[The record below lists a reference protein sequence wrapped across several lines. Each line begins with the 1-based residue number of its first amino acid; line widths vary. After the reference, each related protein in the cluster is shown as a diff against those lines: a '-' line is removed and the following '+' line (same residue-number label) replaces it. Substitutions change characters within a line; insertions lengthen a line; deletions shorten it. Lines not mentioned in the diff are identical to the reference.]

1 MNSPVEIIGGRKQT
15 TMNSDS
21 QARAEGFPQQDGPG
35 SQSRQDF
42 SHAHVQTHDS
52 IAIPQQHSSSQ
63 NGDISV
69 EFGKIREI
77 PEFSLIEASPQQI
90 ELFGERFD
98 RIASN
103 VETVIQ
109 GKREVVELV
118 SLALIAEGHVL
129 VEDVPGVG
137 KTQLAKSMAR
147 SIDGAFNRI
156 QFTPDLLPSDVTG
169 VSVWDRNRSEF
180 EFKPGPIF
188 ANIVVGDEINRAS
201 PKTQSALLEAM
212 EERQVTS
219 DGMTRELGQ
228 PFMVMATQNP
238 LEHEG
243 TYPLPE
249 AQLDRFMM
257 RVVIG
262 YPSRQKE
269 LEMLDTHGVRSTFHD
284 LEPVVTI
291 DEVTELIAIARGVTV
306 SQSVKTYIVDLVEG
320 TRNHSDILLGAS
332 PRSALF
338 LQRLTRA
345 RAASQGR
352 EYVTPDDVKALATPV
367 LEHRMSLRPEAQMR
381 GETLAEIIDEVMARL
396 RVPGTTSRVG
406 T

>member
-1 MNSPVEIIGGRKQT
+1 MV
-15 TMNSDS
+15 
-21 QARAEGFPQQDGPG
+21 
-35 SQSRQDF
+35 
-42 SHAHVQTHDS
+42 
-52 IAIPQQHSSSQ
+52 
-63 NGDISV
+63 
-69 EFGKIREI
+69 
-77 PEFSLIEASPQQI
+77 SPQQI
-90 ELFGERFD
+90 EAFSKRFD
-98 RIASN
+98 LIATN
-103 VETVIQ
+103 VEKVIQ
-109 GKREVVELV
+109 GKRDVVELV
-118 SLALIAEGHVL
+118 LLALVAEGHVL

-137 KTQLAKSMAR
+137 KTQLAKSIAR
-147 SIDGAFNRI
+147 SIDSEFQRV

-169 VSVWDRNRSEF
+169 VSVWDRNRNEF

-219 DGMTRELGQ
+219 DGVTRALPL

-249 AQLDRFMM
+249 SQLDRFMM

-269 LEMLDTHGVRSTFHD
+269 LEILDTHGVRSTFLD
-284 LEPVVTI
+284 LEPVVSVEEI
-291 DEVTELIAIARGVTV
+291 EELVVVAREVTV
-306 SQSVKTYIVDLVEG
+306 SSSVKTYIIDLVDG
-320 TRNHSDILLGAS
+320 TRQHPDVLLGAS

-338 LQRLTRA
+338 LQRLSRA

-352 EYVTPDDVKALATPV
+352 EYVTPDDIKLLAHPV
-367 LEHRMSLRPEAQMR
+367 LEHRMALRPEAQIR
-381 GETLAEIIDEVMARL
+381 GETLPDVIEDLMGRL
-396 RVPGTTSRVG
+396 RVPGTTSRIA

>member
-1 MNSPVEIIGGRKQT
+1 MAVVS
-15 TMNSDS
+15 
-21 QARAEGFPQQDGPG
+21 A
-35 SQSRQDF
+35 
-42 SHAHVQTHDS
+42 
-52 IAIPQQHSSSQ
+52 
-63 NGDISV
+63 
-69 EFGKIREI
+69 
-77 PEFSLIEASPQQI
+77 QQI
-90 ELFGERFD
+90 EAFSRRFD
-98 RIASN
+98 LIATN
-103 VETVIQ
+103 VEKVIQ
-109 GKREVVELV
+109 GKRDVVELV
-118 SLALIAEGHVL
+118 LLALVAEGHVL

-137 KTQLAKSMAR
+137 KTHLAKSVAR
-147 SIDGAFNRI
+147 SIHSEFQRV

-169 VSVWDRNRSEF
+169 VSVWDRNRNEF

-219 DGMTRELGQ
+219 DGVTRALPL

-249 AQLDRFMM
+249 SQLDRFMM

-269 LEMLDTHGVRSTFHD
+269 LEILDTHGVRSTFLD
-284 LEPVVTI
+284 LEPVVSVAEI
-291 DEVTELIAIARGVTV
+291 EELIVAAREVTV
-306 SQSVKTYIVDLVEG
+306 SSSVKSYIIDLVDG
-320 TRNHSDILLGAS
+320 TRQHPDVLLGAS

-338 LQRLTRA
+338 LQRLSRA
-345 RAASQGR
+345 LAASQGR
-352 EYVTPDDVKALATPV
+352 EYVTPDDIKLLAHPV
-367 LEHRMSLRPEAQMR
+367 LEHRMALRPEAQMR
-381 GETLAEIIDEVMARL
+381 GETLPDVIEDLMNRL
-396 RVPGTTSRVG
+396 RVPGTTSRIA

>member
-1 MNSPVEIIGGRKQT
+1 MV
-15 TMNSDS
+15 
-21 QARAEGFPQQDGPG
+21 
-35 SQSRQDF
+35 
-42 SHAHVQTHDS
+42 
-52 IAIPQQHSSSQ
+52 
-63 NGDISV
+63 
-69 EFGKIREI
+69 
-77 PEFSLIEASPQQI
+77 SPQQI
-90 ELFGERFD
+90 EAFSKRFD
-98 RIASN
+98 LIATN
-103 VETVIQ
+103 VEKVIQ
-109 GKREVVELV
+109 GKRDVVELV
-118 SLALIAEGHVL
+118 LLALVAEGHVL

-137 KTQLAKSMAR
+137 KTQLAKSIAR
-147 SIDGAFNRI
+147 SIDSEFQRV
-156 QFTPDLLPSDVTG
+156 QLTPDLLPSDVTG
-169 VSVWDRNRSEF
+169 VSVWDRNRNEF

-219 DGMTRELGQ
+219 DGVTRALPL

-249 AQLDRFMM
+249 SQLDRFMM

-269 LEMLDTHGVRSTFHD
+269 LEILDTHGVRSTFLD
-284 LEPVVTI
+284 LEPVVSVEEI
-291 DEVTELIAIARGVTV
+291 EELVVVAREVTV
-306 SQSVKTYIVDLVEG
+306 SSSVKTYIIDLVDG
-320 TRNHSDILLGAS
+320 TRQHPDVLLGAS

-338 LQRLTRA
+338 LQRLSRA

-352 EYVTPDDVKALATPV
+352 EYVTPDDIKLLAHPV
-367 LEHRMSLRPEAQMR
+367 LEHRMGLRPEAQMR
-381 GETLAEIIDEVMARL
+381 GETLPDVIEDLMGRL
-396 RVPGTTSRVG
+396 RVPGTTSRIA